1 MEKNKSVAKQY
12 NNAKLWQIGFFSLN
26 NCATNIA
33 MFLMMQYSYFTQN
46 VLGLAAAIVGLIA
59 TGTRI
64 FDAVTDPLV
73 GFLVDRTNGRFG
85 KFRPYMLVGNIIIWC
100 SLIVIFN
107 TPSSWG
113 ISRKYIF
120 TTVFYVIYI
129 IGYTCQTVVT
139 KAGQAVL
146 TNNPKQR
153 PIFAGFDSVLTQMAS
168 ALVPML
174 ITTILAEKYS
184 VGEFVGENGKGLGM
198 INPAMWKEAVIIL
211 AVISFVFTILAIIGI
226 SAKDRP
232 EFFGQAG
239 SQPKVKFRDYKDIVM
254 HNRPIQM
261 LIISGVI
268 AFVLGLFL
276 GVLLIVTKS
285 GGIMANPVLYKILDK
300 IIDVIRSIPFIILM
314 VLLIPVSRALVGTGS
329 GVTGSYV
336 ALIAGTVPFF
346 ARQIESVLADVDYG
360 LVEASASMGFS
371 PLEIIF
377 SVYLKESIPGITRV
391 TMITFVS
398 LIGITAMAGAIGAGG
413 LGDFAIRYGYQMGYR
428 DMIWVTVIII
438 LIIISV
444 IQGVGNLIIRRTTH

>member
-1 MEKNKSVAKQY
+1 
-12 NNAKLWQIGFFSLN
+12 
-26 NCATNIA
+26 
-33 MFLMMQYSYFTQN
+33 
-46 VLGLAAAIVGLIA
+46 
-59 TGTRI
+59 
-64 FDAVTDPLV
+64 
-73 GFLVDRTNGRFG
+73 
-85 KFRPYMLVGNIIIWC
+85 
-100 SLIVIFN
+100 
-107 TPSSWG
+107 
-113 ISRKYIF
+113 
-120 TTVFYVIYI
+120 
-129 IGYTCQTVVT
+129 
-139 KAGQAVL
+139 
-146 TNNPKQR
+146 
-153 PIFAGFDSVLTQMAS
+153 
-168 ALVPML
+168 
-174 ITTILAEKYS
+174 
-184 VGEFVGENGKGLGM
+184 
-198 INPAMWKEAVIIL
+198 
-211 AVISFVFTILAIIGI
+211 
-226 SAKDRP
+226 
-232 EFFGQAG
+232 
-239 SQPKVKFRDYKDIVM
+239 
-254 HNRPIQM
+254 
-261 LIISGVI
+261 
-268 AFVLGLFL
+268 
-276 GVLLIVTKS
+276 
-285 GGIMANPVLYKILDK
+285 MANPVLYKILDK